1 MLKFINYVINETK
14 FKLNMIPQGV
24 VNFQV
29 NPNVRMDIKKDATNF
44 SLAVTVTISATEE
57 RPTPFDLEVKATAN
71 FLINGASDVTEM
83 RIEASRLFYPY
94 IRAYISTLTA
104 SSNVP
109 AYTLPVIDFAQ
120 AIPTSKK
127 VGAQQ
132 PRSPLD
138 SIKIRPIDEV

>member
-1 MLKFINYVINETK
+1 MLKFINYVINESS

-29 NPNVRMDIKKDATNF
+29 NPNVRMDIKKENVNFVMVITVKIAT
-44 SLAVTVTISATEE
+44 TEE

-71 FLINGASDVTEM
+71 FLINGSTDVNEM

-94 IRAYISTLTA
+94 IRSYILTLTA
-104 SSNVP
+104 NSNVP
-109 AYTLPVIDFAQ
+109 AYNLPVIDFAQ
-120 AIPTSKK
+120 AAPNPKT
-127 VGAQQ
+127 GAQR
-132 PRSPLD
+132 PPKSPLD